1 MPWHRG
7 VPSARTMGQ
16 AWCLERRRHGMPP
29 RSMLPGMGGD
39 QMKNV
44 MGTMVV
50 TLMVLNCS
58 APVTRGGPT
67 MSSDDVLQAGT
78 REITEV
84 HQFFQEW
91 FRGESTEEALSRFD
105 QALDSGFVII
115 GPGGQALD
123 RGTILEAV
131 RSRLGAD
138 PEAVIEVRNVVLRV
152 ETETTA
158 VFTYEEWQRQ
168 PDGTMR
174 GRLSTVVF
182 ARETQAPNGL
192 RWRHVHETWLP
203 MAAPP

>member
-1 MPWHRG
+1 M
-7 VPSARTMGQ
+7 SMG
-16 AWCLERRRHGMPP
+16 L
-29 RSMLPGMGGD
+29 
-39 QMKNV
+39 
-44 MGTMVV
+44 V
-50 TLMVLNCS
+50 TVLVLSCS
-58 APVTRGGPT
+58 APVSGGESG
-67 MSSDDVLQAGT
+67 MDLSNLLQDGT

-91 FRGESTEEALSRFD
+91 FRGETTEEAFPRFD

-115 GPGGQALD
+115 GPGGRALD
-123 RGTILEAV
+123 RGTIIEAV
-131 RSRLGAD
+131 HRQHGAD
-138 PEAVIEVRNVVLRV
+138 PEAVIEVRNVVLRM

-182 ARETQAPNGL
+182 AREARAPNGL

-203 MAAPP
+203 TPIPH